1 MNFGHDVEELG
12 GESPDVGMLF
22 ALNESREVIR
32 AATESRKYYCFIC
45 AQTDNKKSAVIY
57 DNDSGFF
64 HHNTPAF
71 HSAEIIW
78 FFNAKD
84 FLKSLVVDDPMVAA
98 MKDGAKLSSPETRAD
113 IYVKTSSGKTVAFE
127 IQQPRSG
134 KQTPVRNRHRAYEAK
149 SIHDQWIYSPHSPNP
164 FFAYDYAHGL
174 VADPYKKQLGIIVI
188 KPNPIFAIEKD
199 SLIFAQADDKEL
211 AYTTKYAYWTNASD
225 WSMSDTGLAPKSGSK
240 AATAVLAFKKVQD
253 EVENNK
259 NLKNA
264 EAAQNF
270 ESHKD
275 KAIERAKKRGI
286 DPAKGQE
293 VFIPPLEEPPYN
305 SFPLSPGMMIEQGAY
320 MAHMSPFDYIKNIIP
335 ASNQWGAYES
345 LRNRWEDTGK
355 YAKSTFPAF
364 ESLRKSQ

>member
-1 MNFGHDVEELG
+1 MNFGRDVEELG
-12 GESPDVGMLF
+12 GESLDVGMLY
-22 ALNESREVIR
+22 ALNASREIIR
-32 AATESRKYYCFIC
+32 AATDSQKYYCFIC

-57 DNDSGFF
+57 DSSSGFF
-64 HHNTPAF
+64 QHNTPAF

-78 FFNAKD
+78 FFNTKD
-84 FLKSLVVDDPMVAA
+84 FLRNLVESDPTVDA

-113 IYVKTSSGKTVAFE
+113 LYAKTSSGKTVAFE

-149 SIHDQWIYSPHSPNP
+149 NIHDQWIYSPHSPNP

-174 VADPYKKQLGIIVI
+174 VADPYKTRLGIIAI
-188 KPNPIFAIEKD
+188 KPNPLFATEKD

-211 AYTTKYAYWTNASD
+211 AYTTKYVYWTNASD
-225 WSMSDTGLAPKSGSK
+225 WSMSDAGLTPNVGSK
-240 AATAVLAFKKVQD
+240 AHNAVLAIKATQD
-253 EVENNK
+253 EVTKNQ

-264 EAAQNF
+264 EAAQTF
-270 ESHKD
+270 ENHKD

-320 MAHMSPFDYIKNIIP
+320 LAHMSPFDYIKNIIP
-335 ASNQWGAYES
+335 SSNQWGAYES

-355 YAKSTFPAF
+355 YAKSTFPPF
-364 ESLRKSQ
+364 ESLRNTH